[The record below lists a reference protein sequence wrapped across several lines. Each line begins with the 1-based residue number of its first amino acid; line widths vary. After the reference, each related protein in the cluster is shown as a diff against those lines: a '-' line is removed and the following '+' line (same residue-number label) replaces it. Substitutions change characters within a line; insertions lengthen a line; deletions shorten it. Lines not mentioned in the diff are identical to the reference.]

1 MMGKAAWVP
10 EEFPGDVRVLT
21 GSGSDRS
28 QDASPKVTLS
38 RRLSPFRAMPTQR
51 ASGAHFRDLTRAQ
64 RAPVHAPNTVVFAG
78 TIAKQRCDMRSEEH
92 TSELQSLMR
101 ISYAVFCLKKK
112 KKNNMF

>member
-21 GSGSDRS
+21 GSGSARS

-38 RRLSPFRAMPTQR
+38 RRLRPFRAMPTQR
-51 ASGAHFRDLTRAQ
+51 ASGAHCRDLTRAQ

-78 TIAKQRCDMRSEEH
+78 TIAKQRSDMNSIIDCHVTTFNFLTISEALSVGQEGFK
-92 TSELQSLMR
+92 TG
-101 ISYAVFCLKKK
+101 
-112 KKNNMF
+112 

>member
-21 GSGSDRS
+21 GSGSARS

-38 RRLSPFRAMPTQR
+38 RRLRPFRAMPTQR
-51 ASGAHFRDLTRAQ
+51 ASGAHCRDLTRAQ
-64 RAPVHAPNTVVFAG
+64 RAPVHAPNTVV
-78 TIAKQRCDMRSEEH
+78 RSEEH

-101 ISYAVFCLKKK
+101 ISYAVLCLKKK
-112 KKNNMF
+112 K